1 MGLFFLKQKCYNL
14 YTVGQETDIPGKSV
28 FSPRIII
35 ITMLSKKRIKEMKIV
50 IIGDGKVGHKLTSQ
64 LSEEGYDIT
73 LIDQNAGKLQDA
85 LNQLDIFCIP
95 GNGVDIE
102 VQRQADVPHADLVI
116 ACASTDELN
125 MLSCLIA
132 KRLGAKHTIARVRNP
147 LYYRQIGILKEDLH
161 LSMAVN
167 PELAAANEAA
177 RVLLFPETSKVETF
191 MKGRVELVEYK
202 LTEDSFITGMT
213 LADFYRKYQI
223 KILVCAVKRGDEV
236 YIPDGS
242 FVLQPGDKMHIAA
255 GHQDLESFF
264 KSLGKKNRK
273 VKKVLICGG
282 GHMCYYLAAQLM
294 QAGIQ
299 VRIIEKKEE
308 RCEELCELL
317 PRATVIHGDATD
329 QELLIEEGLEE
340 CNALVALTGMDEEN
354 IILSLFAKT
363 RGVPKIIAKVNEDSR
378 AQMVEDMG
386 IDSIISAKS
395 ATADEI
401 MSYVIARNNS
411 YASANVEAMY
421 QLLNGRVKAMEFII
435 KKECEITGVALKDLP
450 TKKNYLIACI
460 GRKRK
465 IIIPNGND
473 HLEVGDS
480 VVVVTTNQMINQ
492 FSDILA

>member
-1 MGLFFLKQKCYNL
+1 M
-14 YTVGQETDIPGKSV
+14 
-28 FSPRIII
+28 
-35 ITMLSKKRIKEMKIV
+35 
-50 IIGDGKVGHKLTSQ
+50 
-64 LSEEGYDIT
+64 
-73 LIDQNAGKLQDA
+73 
-85 LNQLDIFCIP
+85 
-95 GNGVDIE
+95 
-102 VQRQADVPHADLVI
+102 
-116 ACASTDELN
+116 
-125 MLSCLIA
+125 
-132 KRLGAKHTIARVRNP
+132 
-147 LYYRQIGILKEDLH
+147 
-161 LSMAVN
+161 
-167 PELAAANEAA
+167 
-177 RVLLFPETSKVETF
+177 
-191 MKGRVELVEYK
+191 
-202 LTEDSFITGMT
+202 
-213 LADFYRKYQI
+213 
-223 KILVCAVKRGDEV
+223 
-236 YIPDGS
+236 
-242 FVLQPGDKMHIAA
+242 
-255 GHQDLESFF
+255 
-264 KSLGKKNRK
+264 
-273 VKKVLICGG
+273 
-282 GHMCYYLAAQLM
+282 
-294 QAGIQ
+294 
-299 VRIIEKKEE
+299 
-308 RCEELCELL
+308 
-317 PRATVIHGDATD
+317 IHGDATD

-435 KKECEITGVALKDLP
+435 KKECEITGVALKELP